1 MFKTLRQHKTWL
13 WGILIIV
20 VIISFVIFFSPDVNR
35 HPEAGPATVGRM
47 DGKPVDRDTFIA
59 AHIEA
64 DLLYFMNNGQRP
76 QEGRGGWDGENEA
89 KQRLILKDRAAK
101 AGIKVS
107 PEAATIWLQSLP
119 FFKNKTGDY
128 SPALYER
135 FITTSLIP
143 NGYSKYMLEEL
154 AKSEMAIKQLISTV
168 GLPGAMVSPRYAT
181 TSLQA
186 QKEIYV
192 AELATFP
199 LSNFL
204 ASLENIAE
212 ADLLQHYTN
221 RMSSYRIPEK
231 MQVHYIE
238 FPATNY
244 FNAGM
249 ALFTQK
255 EKASASEFADK
266 IYKDNDPELYVDEE
280 GNTLSEAAAKEKIIT
295 EIHKE
300 YSLRAARAA
309 AAEFINTYFA
319 AEKFSEQDYMDAA
332 KAKGL
337 TPKLSEPFSRTDG
350 KPEALDFP
358 ASFAEAAWKLSSTN
372 AVIPPVVGLT
382 NVFAICFAGKIESK
396 TPEYSEVADKVLE
409 DYKKAEA
416 VKECNAAARA
426 FATSVT
432 NLLATGKSFQEA
444 ATESKAQF
452 TAIPEFTADANGV
465 DIELPAQW
473 WQIKNAVSFKT
484 APSVCSPII
493 PASPL
498 STNAAAAVVYLKERK
513 SADPALVEAELSNHT
528 KVLLADNLQSVF
540 TEWFMQEYDK
550 ANFETA
556 RDIEKKKQE
565 AQEQEAREAEA
576 QANASTNQWS
586 PAASGS
592 ANAPAE
598 PVVTPPAAPSTN

>member
-1 MFKTLRQHKTWL
+1 MFRTLRQHKTWL

-35 HPEAGPATVGRM
+35 NPEARPATVGRM
-47 DGKPVDRDTFIA
+47 DGKPVDSDTFRA
-59 AHIEA
+59 AYFEA
-64 DLLYFMNNGQRP
+64 DLLYFLNNGQRP

-107 PEAATIWLQSLP
+107 SEAATIWLQSLP
-119 FFKNKTGDY
+119 IFKDKQGNY
-128 SPALYER
+128 SPAFYER
-135 FITTSLIP
+135 FITNVLNPS
-143 NGYSKYMLEEL
+143 GYSRYMLEEL
-154 AKSEMAIKQLISTV
+154 AKSEMGIKQLITTV

-204 ASLENIAE
+204 ASVENIAE
-212 ADLLQHYTN
+212 ADLQQYYTN
-221 RMSSYRIPEK
+221 RMASYRIPEK
-231 MQVHYIE
+231 MQVHYVE

-244 FNAGM
+244 FDAGM

-255 EKASASEFADK
+255 EKVSAAEFADK
-266 IYKDNDPELYVDEE
+266 IYKENDPELYVDEE

-295 EIHKE
+295 EIHKA
-300 YSLRAARAA
+300 YSLRAARSA
-309 AAEFINTYFA
+309 AAEFVNTYFA
-319 AEKFSEQDYMDAA
+319 AEKFSEQDYLEAA
-332 KAKGL
+332 KAKGF
-337 TPKLSEPFSRTDG
+337 TAKLSEPFSRTDG

-358 ASFAEAAWKLSSTN
+358 ASFAQAAWNLSPTN
-372 AVIPPVVGLT
+372 AVIPPVVGQT
-382 NVFAICFAGKIESK
+382 NVYAICFAGKIESK
-396 TPEYSEVADKVLE
+396 TPEYSEVAEKVLE

-416 VKECNAAARA
+416 VKACNAAARA

-432 NLLATGKSFQEA
+432 NQLASGKSFQEA

-452 TAIPEFTADANGV
+452 MAIPEFTADAESV

-498 STNAAAAVVYLKERK
+498 STNAVAAVVYLKERK
-513 SADPALVEAELSNHT
+513 PADPAVVEAELTNYT
-528 KVLLADNLQSVF
+528 KGLLADNLQSVF
-540 TEWFMQEYDK
+540 TDWFMAEYDK

-565 AQEQEAREAEA
+565 AMEQAAREAEA
-576 QANASTNQWS
+576 QATASTNQWS
-586 PAASGS
+586 PTPGIT
-592 ANAPAE
+592 NAPAK
-598 PVVTPPAAPSTN
+598 PITTPPAAPSTN